1 MKIKKSALVAIAL
14 ASFALVGFVGCPKDA
29 TTPEQ
34 KYVYTDVMPTLSIK
48 NGSTEIDPLE
58 VSVIDIDFPVAMDTN
73 YGTYIYWG
81 NIDAD
86 VYASEWVNSY
96 KYRFYVDLRYDT
108 DYKIVF
114 NDSES
119 IDEAEGYTEDSFIR
133 TYDGKL
139 IKRFP
144 IEFKTKASPLTHP
157 HTFEFSLKD
166 VSPKL
171 ADNSQYNPGTQ
182 QTTLNIRSYLK
193 HDMVKA
199 GDTVKISYKIKSQ
212 YDLKNIKTNLVD
224 THKSVN
230 YWLLLNSKD
239 TEDLLLAEDV
249 KAGEEKE
256 GVLEFKIVNDQVAN
270 FELQI
275 YTTFEDNPDLVNID
289 FIE

>member
-1 MKIKKSALVAIAL
+1 MMKIKKSALAAVVL
-14 ASFALVGFVGCPKDA
+14 ASIALVGFVGCPNGTSEPK
-29 TTPEQ
+29 
-34 KYVYTDVMPTLSIK
+34 YTDERPTLSIQ

-58 VSVIDIDFPVAMDTN
+58 VSVVDIDFPVSMDKDYRN
-73 YGTYIYWG
+73 FVFWG

-86 VYASEWVNSY
+86 VYAYEWVNSY
-96 KYRFYVDLRYDT
+96 KFRFYVDLRYDT
-108 DYKIVF
+108 EYKVVF
-114 NDSES
+114 NDTES
-119 IDEAEGYTEDSFIR
+119 IGVLDGYTEDSFIR

-157 HTFEFSLKD
+157 HTFEFSLKEG
-166 VSPKL
+166 SPKL
-171 ADNSQYNPGTQ
+171 EDNSQYNPGTQ
-182 QTTLNIRSYLK
+182 QTTVKIRDYLQ
-193 HDMVKA
+193 HNMVKA

-224 THKSVN
+224 THKYVN
-230 YWLLLNSKD
+230 YWLQLNSKD

-256 GVLEFKIVNDQVAN
+256 GVLEFKIENDQVAN

-275 YTTFEDNPDLVNID
+275 YTTFEDNPDLVSID
-289 FIE
+289 FLDIE